1 MKRFFFSLIALAAV
15 AASCTQSALVE
26 TPDLNGTE
34 ITFNPYTGR
43 TPVTKASAI
52 LGADGLAGA
61 GGFQVLSLLT
71 KNTATTTYMNGLVTG
86 ATSGQ
91 TTTWTYQGSTAYWP
105 DESTYETTTLSFV
118 AYSAN
123 ALGQYS
129 ITEGETTTNANLI
142 DWTTGKTNEE
152 FTFHVPTK
160 VSEQIDLLATNYQ
173 QGLSLRTN
181 TDGNVTLNFNHLLS
195 RIGFQVVANQDKD
208 NRDITIS
215 SLVFTGNIPTQG
227 VLELKA
233 ANTADAIP
241 ALTYTDEMVGAP
253 EYQLLSEAFITPSSK
268 TAAEITDDVNGRYMM
283 IMPHTANNAKI
294 KVTYQIEGMS
304 TTRNAVVEIPNTQ
317 VFAPGKAYEFILK
330 ISTSAITFGVV
341 EEEWN
346 TDHDQ
351 SEVDKPVVPGD
362 NNVLTVVLTSNN
374 TEASVSVKEGEYTQ
388 IGIQR
393 KIDDGQ
399 WADLGDMQG
408 FDAETEAYDFS
419 ISTLN
424 APNTTYSVRAY
435 AINAVGEKV
444 YSKVSTY
451 TTLPNV
457 TTGAASEYES
467 GKKATLSG
475 TFPSGQGKANVKLGF
490 RYSKSNRTDETT
502 GALTDEPS
510 TLQAAENVASFSKLV
525 EEKISPNVTYY
536 YQAYAENDGGRKYG
550 EFKSFKTP
558 ILEPSVSTSNA
569 TNITSTAAMFNGVL
583 YDNGGDNNTIVGF
596 IYGLKAD
603 LSDGIKVSKGKVDS
617 PKPDVPVSFNLEQ
630 AGLGMFVTYYVQS
643 YAENDFDEKG
653 ENPKHIVYG
662 DIKSFTTLAETPV
675 VTMNV
680 TEYAKTTASFEGV
693 ISKVGTAAAATE
705 YGFIYSTSSTVTDG
719 ALTVTPVKVS
729 NGNNNPFTYDVTGL
743 SKNTAYYVQA
753 YTKNAAGLI
762 GYSKPVSFTTSDS
775 DEPILD
781 WGDNGT
787 GGGEIDDPDYNK
799 N

>member
-71 KNTATTTYMNGLVTG
+71 KNTTTTTYMNGLVTG
-86 ATSGQ
+86 STSGQ

-283 IMPHTANNAKI
+283 IMPHTANDAKI

-490 RYSKSNRTDETT
+490 RYSKSNTTDETT
-502 GALTDEPS
+502 GALTDDPS

-558 ILEPSVSTSNA
+558 ILAPVVSTND
-569 TNITSTAAMFNGVL
+569 ITSIASTTATFNGSL
-583 YDNGGDNNTIVGF
+583 TDNGGDSNTKVGF
-596 IYGLKAD
+596 IFSKTNTLTSGALT
-603 LSDGIKVSKGKVDS
+603 GTKVEAGSVAEGNGA
-617 PKPDVPVSFNLEQ
+617 FALHQE
-630 AGLGMFVTYYVQS
+630 GLGMYVTYYVQA
-643 YAENDFDEKG
+643 YAENDFDENG
-653 ENPKHIVYG
+653 ANPKHIVYS
-662 DIKSFTTLAETPV
+662 DVKEFRTLAEKPIT
-675 VTMNV
+675 TIEV
-680 TEYAKTTASFEGV
+680 TEYAKNTASFKGETT
-693 ISKVGTAAAATE
+693 KVGTEAASTE
-705 YGFIYSTSSTVTDG
+705 CGFIYSMSNTLTND
-719 ALTVTPVKVS
+719 ALTGTTVKASNANQFTANVS
-729 NGNNNPFTYDVTGL
+729 GL
-743 SKNTAYYVQA
+743 SANTTYYVQA

-762 GYSKPVSFTTSDS
+762 GYSKPISFTTSES
-775 DEPILD
+775 DDPILD

>member
-253 EYQLLSEAFITPSSK
+253 EYQLLSEAFITLSSK

-283 IMPHTANNAKI
+283 IMPHTANDAKI

-490 RYSKSNRTDETT
+490 RYSKSNAKDETT
-502 GALTDEPS
+502 GALTDDPP

-550 EFKSFKTP
+550 EIKSFKTP
-558 ILEPSVSTSNA
+558 ILAPVVSTNDITTIASTTA
-569 TNITSTAAMFNGVL
+569 TFNGSL
-583 YDNGGDNNTIVGF
+583 TDNGGDSNTKVGF
-596 IYGLKAD
+596 IFSKTNTLTSGALT
-603 LSDGIKVSKGKVDS
+603 GTKVEAGSVAEGNGA
-617 PKPDVPVSFNLEQ
+617 FALHQE
-630 AGLGMFVTYYVQS
+630 GLGMYVTYYVQA
-643 YAENDFDEKG
+643 YAENDFDENG
-653 ENPKHIVYG
+653 ANPKHIVYS
-662 DIKSFTTLAETPV
+662 DVKEFTTLAEKPITTIE
-675 VTMNV
+675 VTG
-680 TEYAKTTASFEGV
+680 YARNTASFKGETT
-693 ISKVGTAAAATE
+693 KVGTEAAPTKC
-705 YGFIYSTSSTVTDG
+705 GFIYSTSNTVTND
-719 ALTVTPVKVS
+719 ALNGTTIEASNVDQFTADVS
-729 NGNNNPFTYDVTGL
+729 GL
-743 SKNTAYYVQA
+743 SPNTTYYVQA

-762 GYSKPVSFTTSDS
+762 GYSKPISFTTSES

>member
-1 MKRFFFSLIALAAV
+1 MKRFFFSLIALAAA

-253 EYQLLSEAFITPSSK
+253 EYQMLSEAFITPSSK

-283 IMPHTANNAKI
+283 IMPHTANDAKI

-330 ISTSAITFGVV
+330 ISTSAITFGVL
-341 EEEWN
+341 EEEWD

-457 TTGAASEYES
+457 VTGAASEYES

-490 RYSKSNRTDETT
+490 RYSKSNAKDETT
-502 GALTDEPS
+502 GALTDDPS

-550 EFKSFKTP
+550 EIKSFKTP
-558 ILEPSVSTSNA
+558 ILAPVVSTND
-569 TNITSTAAMFNGVL
+569 ITSIASTTATFNGSL
-583 YDNGGDNNTIVGF
+583 TDNGGDSNTKVGF
-596 IYGLKAD
+596 IFSKTNTLTSGALT
-603 LSDGIKVSKGKVDS
+603 GTKVEAGSVAEGNGA
-617 PKPDVPVSFNLEQ
+617 FALHQE
-630 AGLGMFVTYYVQS
+630 GLGMYVTYYVQA
-643 YAENDFDEKG
+643 YAENDFDENG
-653 ENPKHIVYG
+653 ANPKHVVYS
-662 DIKSFTTLAETPV
+662 DVKEFRTLAEKPINTIE
-675 VTMNV
+675 V
-680 TEYAKTTASFEGV
+680 TEYARNTASFKGETT
-693 ISKVGTAAAATE
+693 KVGTEAAPTE
-705 YGFIYSTSSTVTDG
+705 CGFIYSTSNTVTND
-719 ALTVTPVKVS
+719 ALNGTTIKAQDVDQFTANVS
-729 NGNNNPFTYDVTGL
+729 GL
-743 SKNTAYYVQA
+743 SANTTYYVQA

-762 GYSKPVSFTTSDS
+762 GYSKPISFTTSES